1 MRFLKSNLLTFAA
14 VVIVVLSA
22 AGCTVDADIP
32 RSPVISKPVEETP
45 KVERIKNSSRVI
57 HVLVA
62 LCDNENQ
69 GIVPV
74 PAHLGNGEDPDRNLY
89 WGAAYG
95 IKTYFGKSTNWSKVA
110 EFDKPADDVLER
122 IVFKH
127 RSHDIFLIADAYR
140 GSRMRQMVDVFFSA
154 ASGKDIENISVQDL
168 TIQGLGSSDMI
179 VFVGHNGLMDFKYN
193 GGAMRNVDG
202 REREAVILACAS
214 RNYFSKH
221 LKPTGSTPLLWTT
234 NLMAPEAYILHDAIE
249 GWARGE
255 SDQQIRSRAAGAY
268 AKYQRISQKAA
279 EGLLVTG
286 W

>member
-1 MRFLKSNLLTFAA
+1 MFS
-14 VVIVVLSA
+14 
-22 AGCTVDADIP
+22 AGCAVDADIP
-32 RSPVISKPVEETP
+32 PSRVISKSANEPP
-45 KVERIKNSSRVI
+45 KVERITNSSRVI

-74 PAHLGNGEDPDRNLY
+74 PAHLGNGEDPGRNLY

-95 IKTYFGKSTNWSKVA
+95 IKTYFDKSPNWSKVA
-110 EFDKPADDVLER
+110 EFEKPANDVLER

-127 RSHDIFLIADAYR
+127 KSHDIYLIADAYR
-140 GSRMRQMVDVFFSA
+140 GSKMRQMVDVFFSA
-154 ASGKDIENISVQDL
+154 ASGKDVENISVRDL
-168 TIQGLGSSDMI
+168 TLQVLGSSDLI
-179 VFVGHNGLMDFKYN
+179 VFVGHNGLMDFKYD
-193 GGAMRNVDG
+193 GETLRNVDG
-202 REREAVILACAS
+202 GKREAIILACAS

-249 GWARGE
+249 GWARRE
-255 SDQQIRSRAAGAY
+255 SNEQIRSRAAAAY
-268 AKYQRISQKAA
+268 AKYQRISKKAA